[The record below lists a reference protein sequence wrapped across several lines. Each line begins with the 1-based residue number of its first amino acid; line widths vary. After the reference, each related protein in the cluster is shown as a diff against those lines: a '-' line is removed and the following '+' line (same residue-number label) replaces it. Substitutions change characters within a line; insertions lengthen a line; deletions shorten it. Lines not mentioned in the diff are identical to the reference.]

1 MPPLDLFYT
10 GAMIDRDRAIHEI
23 DAAREAFWLDTAA
36 RGPEQD
42 VLTRHLKE
50 EVAHLKEIG
59 VS

>member
-1 MPPLDLFYT
+1 
-10 GAMIDRDRAIHEI
+10 MIDRDRAIQKI

-50 EVAHLKEIG
+50 EAAHLKEIG
-59 VS
+59 ES